1 VPSENS
7 TRRPFRGRGKFSASL
22 WAMLAILHMCGTFIL
37 DLFKSRRRLQ
47 AEYLFLRHRLNIALR
62 RASPRLRLHAA
73 DQARLV

>member
-1 VPSENS
+1 
-7 TRRPFRGRGKFSASL
+7 
-22 WAMLAILHMCGTFIL
+22 MLAILHMCGTFIL